1 MAAKQEPER
10 DFHAEAHLL
19 IRNAKTATLATSDAG
34 IPHAALVTVAFPPP
48 PAAPAPLLLL
58 SQLALHTRQL
68 GANPSCALLLTGEPN
83 SPNPQTTPR
92 LCLTGT
98 ATPIADPEAR
108 AIFLESHPYA
118 SLYVDFADFAFWR
131 IFVTDAYYIGG
142 FGAARRLD
150 LDKLIGAP

>member
-1 MAAKQEPER
+1 MPK
-10 DFHAEAHLL
+10 
-19 IRNAKTATLATSDAG
+19 
-34 IPHAALVTVAFPPP
+34 PPP
-48 PAAPAPLLLL
+48 WRPPKPASRTPPSSPWRSRL
-58 SQLALHTRQL
+58 SRPRLSRPRQSRPRQT
-68 GANPSCALLLTGEPN
+68 PSCCSPREPN

-98 ATPIADPEAR
+98 ATPIADPAAR

-131 IFVTDAYYIGG
+131 VFVTDAYYIGG

-150 LDKLIGAP
+150 IEKLIGAS